1 MKQTWWPGSERYE
14 QDYTIYFCWFVNC
27 GPTCYR
33 EPGGAEV
40 ILFLLGLKQDNVSL
54 PKTPLGKQHE
64 YHYTTV
70 HVSMLHYLMRG
81 IRDFNFIRSLL
92 YHNKSL
98 HAQLLS
104 AETCTE
110 PSLLISSG
118 DLDLRVTGSIAEHK
132 MCTSLPRPYD
142 VKSSDGSYW
151 AIPTDRS
158 IILLCSVHFPSFIK
172 FLISVFQVNQIF
184 HLPFPVHT

>member
-1 MKQTWWPGSERYE
+1 MCLYQKHHQENSMNITTLQSMFHWHEMM
-14 QDYTIYFCWFVNC
+14 
-27 GPTCYR
+27 
-33 EPGGAEV
+33 
-40 ILFLLGLKQDNVSL
+40 LL
-54 PKTPLGKQHE
+54 
-64 YHYTTV
+64 
-70 HVSMLHYLMRG
+70 MLHCLMRG
-81 IRDFNFIRSLL
+81 IRDFNFIRCLL
-92 YHNKSL
+92 YHNQSL